1 MKGVYTMENTQKKT
15 WIEIWTE
22 NYLGQSEL
30 SKGITVKN
38 NYKGNNYIGWAVMER
53 CLSMLDPDSEII
65 LEQTENGNYV
75 HTTRDVLRNRKPDGT
90 VTETELIAHFV
101 KVSVIFMGKKFF
113 ELFPIQ
119 DNSYAAVRSY
129 DQNDIN
135 KAIQRAKAKVIS
147 RATGI
152 GWALYES
159 GDLQYELDEKKA
171 PTPTPAATKAPATPA
186 KATTAEK
193 PQVSVDGTTMTASV
207 VADATTTVIP
217 EASED
222 VAEMQDVFN
231 LLHAADPAK
240 AQSVLDFINRSL
252 EKQYHRV
259 ITLENTFDEFKD
271 TLNVAAKPKL
281 VLNAL
286 RTQLAK

>member
-1 MKGVYTMENTQKKT
+1 MENTQKKT
-15 WIEIWTE
+15 WIEVWTE
-22 NYLGQSEL
+22 NYLGQSDI
-30 SKGITVKN
+30 SKSLTVKS

-90 VTETELIAHFV
+90 VSEVELIAHFV

-119 DNSYAAVRSY
+119 DNSYAAVRNY
-129 DQNDIN
+129 DQNEIN

-159 GDLQYELDEKKA
+159 GDLQYELDEKKS
-171 PTPTPAATKAPATPA
+171 PTPTPSVATPVATKTTT
-186 KATTAEK
+186 TTAKTAKPTVSVNGQEMDA
-193 PQVSVDGTTMTASV
+193 PQVSGTPAP
-207 VADATTTVIP
+207 VIP

-222 VAEMQDVFN
+222 VAEMQEVFG
-231 LLHAADPAK
+231 LIHAADPAK

-252 EKQYHRV
+252 QKQYNRV

-271 TLNVAAKPKL
+271 TVNVAAKPKL

>member
-1 MKGVYTMENTQKKT
+1 MENTQKT
-15 WIEIWTE
+15 WVQVWTE
-22 NYLGQSEL
+22 NYLGQSDL
-30 SKGITVKN
+30 ARGITVKN
-38 NYKGNNYIGWAVMER
+38 NYKGNSYIGWAVMER
-53 CLSMLDPDSEII
+53 CLSMLDPESEII

-75 HTTRDVLRNRKPDGT
+75 HTTRDVLRNKKPDGSISE
-90 VTETELIAHFV
+90 VEIIAHFV
-101 KVSVIFMGKKFF
+101 KVSVVFMSKKFM

-159 GDLQYELDEKKA
+159 GDLQYELDEKKT
-171 PTPTPAATKAPATPA
+171 PTPTPSAATATVETKA
-186 KATTAEK
+186 ATTTVKAVEQTVSVNGQEMDA
-193 PQVSVDGTTMTASV
+193 PQVADTTA
-207 VADATTTVIP
+207 TVIP

-222 VAEMQDVFN
+222 VAEMQEVFD
-231 LLHAADPAK
+231 LIHAADAAK
-240 AQSVLDFINRSL
+240 AQSVLDFINKQL
-252 EKQYHRV
+252 QKQYNKV
-259 ITLENTFDEFKD
+259 ITLEGGFDEFEAII
-271 TLNVAAKPKL
+271 NVTAKPKL